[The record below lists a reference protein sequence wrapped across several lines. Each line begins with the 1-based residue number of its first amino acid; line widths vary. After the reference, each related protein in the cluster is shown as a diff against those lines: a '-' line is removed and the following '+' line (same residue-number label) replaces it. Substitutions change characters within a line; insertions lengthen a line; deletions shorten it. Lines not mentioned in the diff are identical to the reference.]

1 MCAGEAVIF
10 NKVVSELLGESV
22 LERGERVT
30 HTGGCGHTIPGR
42 GESKGRRALRQ
53 EKTDSFKKTCS
64 I

>member
-42 GESKGRRALRQ
+42 GESKGKVPEAG
-53 EKTDSFKKTCS
+53 EN
-64 I
+64 